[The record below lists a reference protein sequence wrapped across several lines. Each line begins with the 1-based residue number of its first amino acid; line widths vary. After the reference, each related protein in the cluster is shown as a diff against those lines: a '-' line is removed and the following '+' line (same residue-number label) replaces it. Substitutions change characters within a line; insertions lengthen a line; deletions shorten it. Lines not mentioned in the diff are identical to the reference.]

1 MKNSKPRLSISII
14 LPLLIAFC
22 PSCGNLDDFKSS
34 NYKPVSVAPNGLAAL
49 QEGVSIPYDNLGVDA
64 IVINIP
70 QTKTQSDSVYPNS
83 TSGSIKFYD
92 NNSSKKPSDNLS
104 IMLPSHSD
112 IGDDTES
119 FLREKE
125 NFFLAEETLS
135 GRSSFSRAQKAAK
148 SYAVGDTWGPIKVI
162 KSLGNSDVTEIIAAR
177 CLAVTDEAYIF
188 SAINVTADEAAIE
201 AYSSKFKTIYDS
213 VHRNFGSETD
223 TDGNGKII
231 VLIFDMGN
239 DSTLGYF
246 YAADKYPSSQVIDSN
261 EADII
266 YLNSR
271 FAYKNDQYNTILST
285 IAHEMQHM
293 VYFDIKYAKI
303 TNRVS
308 SAANY
313 KGDSWLNEGLS
324 MLSEHFAG
332 YNNNVD
338 GWIKR
343 FLNGNYAGLSLT
355 HWSATNYGFSGL
367 FVRYIYDKTTA
378 DIAKSIYNT
387 GFGGIKAVENVMGK
401 DFNTI
406 FDEFFQTVYLSS
418 VGEKADPN
426 YNFSSVD
433 LSKFKLAYFQPSE
446 SGEIAFAIK
455 PYGVT
460 FFKNNENTEKLYLSK
475 PLKGYLA
482 IK

>member
-1 MKNSKPRLSISII
+1 MKNHRLRLSVTII

-22 PSCGNLDDFKSS
+22 PSCGNLDDFKLS
-34 NYKPVSVAPNGLAAL
+34 NYKPVSVEPNGLAAL
-49 QEGVSIPYDNLGVDA
+49 KEGVIIPYSNSGVDA
-64 IVINIP
+64 IVINTLK
-70 QTKTQSDSVYPNS
+70 TKSQSDSAYANS

-92 NNSSKKPSDNLS
+92 NNSSKDSSDNFS
-104 IMLPSHSD
+104 ITPQTSVPD
-112 IGDDTES
+112 NYDTES

-125 NFFLAEETLS
+125 NLFLADGTLS
-135 GRSSFSRAQKAAK
+135 RGSPFSRAQKAAK
-148 SYAVGDTWGPIKVI
+148 SYAEGDTWGPIKVI
-162 KSLGNSDVTEIIAAR
+162 KSLGNSDVTELIAAR
-177 CLAVTDEAYIF
+177 CLAVTDEAYFF
-188 SAINVTADEAAIE
+188 SAINVTADKDAIA
-201 AYSSKFKTIYDS
+201 AYSANFKTIYES
-213 VHRNFGSETD
+213 VHKNFGSETD

-246 YAADKYPSSQVIDSN
+246 YSADKYPASQVIDSN

-266 YLNSR
+266 YINSR

-303 TNRVS
+303 GLGNS
-308 SAANY
+308 SATNY
-313 KGDSWLNEGLS
+313 RGDSWLNEGLS

-343 FLNGNYAGLSLT
+343 FLSGNYAGLSLT
-355 HWSATNYGFSGL
+355 HWSSSNYGFSGL
-367 FVRYIYDKTTA
+367 FVRYIYDKTSA

-387 GFGGIKAVENVMGK
+387 GFGGIKAVESAMGK
-401 DFNTI
+401 DFNTV
-406 FDEFFQTVYLSS
+406 FDEFIQTVYLSS
-418 VGEKADPN
+418 IGEKADPN

-433 LSKFKLAYFQPSE
+433 LTKFRINYMQPDT
-446 SGEIAFAIK
+446 SGEITFALK
-455 PYGVT
+455 PYGIS
-460 FFKNNENTEKLYLSK
+460 FFKNSVDTEKIYLSR
-475 PLKGYLA
+475 PLKGYLS